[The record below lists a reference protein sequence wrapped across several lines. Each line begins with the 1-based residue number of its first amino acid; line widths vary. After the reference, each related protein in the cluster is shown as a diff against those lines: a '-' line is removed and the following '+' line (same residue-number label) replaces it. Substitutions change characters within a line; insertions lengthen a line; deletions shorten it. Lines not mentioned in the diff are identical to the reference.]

1 MPPFCVATGEELQA
15 KLSDVADEYH
25 ATCENTLLM
34 VPFLVDPQSP
44 AIQMLASSYHDATG
58 LDGDP
63 FTIGGGTYARE
74 FPCAASFGPEDPHDE
89 YPEWVGPMH
98 GADEGISEETLRRAM
113 RTYILAIKRLM
124 EIDLES
130 LAK

>member
-1 MPPFCVATGEELQA
+1 
-15 KLSDVADEYH
+15 
-25 ATCENTLLM
+25 
-34 VPFLVDPQSP
+34 
-44 AIQMLASSYHDATG
+44 
-58 LDGDP
+58 
-63 FTIGGGTYARE
+63 
-74 FPCAASFGPEDPHDE
+74 
-89 YPEWVGPMH
+89 MH